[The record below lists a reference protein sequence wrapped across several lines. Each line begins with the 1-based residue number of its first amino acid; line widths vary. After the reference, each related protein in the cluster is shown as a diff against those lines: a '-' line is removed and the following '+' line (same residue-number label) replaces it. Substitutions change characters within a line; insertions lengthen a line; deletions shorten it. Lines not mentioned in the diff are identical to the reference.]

1 MHFPVKLIVD
11 NNNNHRYPQKD
22 EQLRAA
28 YASALKLARDNGLR
42 RVGCSLI
49 SAGIFSGA
57 RGLDNIMSIS
67 WQVRSLLRLSGI
79 RMPFTA
85 PLVWCTHAVHCSA
98 CLVYACVM
106 TMSWQVRSLLR
117 LPGVRMHGQDT
128 RFVPDLLGMCV
139 HSVACA

>member
-49 SAGIFSGA
+49 SAGIFSGG

-67 WQVRSLLRLSGI
+67 WQVRSLLRLPGV

-85 PLVWCTHAVHCSA
+85 PLVWYTHAWTVHA
-98 CLVYACVM
+98 LRRGLARHVRAKRGVCLKL
-106 TMSWQVRSLLR
+106 TSL
-117 LPGVRMHGQDT
+117 T
-128 RFVPDLLGMCV
+128 CCLL
-139 HSVACA
+139 